1 MRRSVKCFVSAENQ
15 GIGQGMAE
23 SWVLHKCGLI
33 PSVVVHRGGNTNM
46 RDSILCGG
54 IRMYFCNI

>member
-1 MRRSVKCFVSAENQ
+1 MLCKCRKSGHWA
-15 GIGQGMAE
+15 GMVE
-23 SWVLHKCGLI
+23 TLVLHKCGLI
-33 PSVVVHRGGNTNM
+33 PSVVHRGGNTNT